1 MPKIHANGI
10 ELYYE
15 QHGWDKDADVLVLS
29 NGVLMS
35 TASWVYQV
43 PAFAKHYRVLLYDCR
58 GQWQSDHPREPYSM
72 EMHADDLAALL
83 DALKIDKAHLLG
95 ISYGAEVSMTF
106 ALKYPDRARSLIL
119 SSTVSHVEP
128 MLRSIIEMWI
138 QAAKRQDAEMF
149 YRVTY
154 PFNFAEAWITANP
167 QLLAQARTRYESL
180 DFDAVVNLCEA
191 FLKFNITAELHRI
204 KTPTLLMVGELD
216 ALKPRHYA
224 DIIARAIPHAE
235 YVIIP
240 GSGHALCWEKW
251 QVFNTLVLGFLAKHK
266 TMSQ

>member
-1 MPKIHANGI
+1 MPRIRANGI

-15 QHGWDKDADVLVLS
+15 LHGPAGAPVLVLS

-43 PAFAKHYRVLLYDCR
+43 PVFSKLYRVLLYDCR

-72 EMHADDLAALL
+72 ELHADDLTALL
-83 DALKIDKAHLLG
+83 DALKIDKAHLAG
-95 ISYGAEVSMTF
+95 ISYGAELSLAF

-128 MLRSIIEMWI
+128 TLQSIVRMWI
-138 QAAKRQDAEMF
+138 EAARRKDAEMF

-154 PFNFAEAWITANP
+154 PFNFAEAWIVANSP
-167 QLLAQARTRYESL
+167 LLEQARARYTAL
-180 DFDAVVNLCEA
+180 DFDAVINLCEA
-191 FLKFNITAELHRI
+191 FLKFNVTSELHRLRL
-204 KTPTLLMVGELD
+204 PTLLMVGEQD
-216 ALKPRHYA
+216 SLKPRHYA

-235 YVIIP
+235 YVVVP
-240 GSGHALCWEKW
+240 GSGHALCWERW
-251 QVFNTLVLGFLAKHK
+251 QVFNTLVLGFLAKDK
-266 TMSQ
+266 TIIQ

>member
-1 MPKIHANGI
+1 MPKITANGI
-10 ELYYE
+10 EVYYE

-35 TASWVYQV
+35 TASW
-43 PAFAKHYRVLLYDCR
+43 AFQTPVLSKHYRVLLYDCR
-58 GQWQSDHPREPYSM
+58 GQWQSDHPRAPYSM
-72 EMHADDLAALL
+72 ELHADDLAALL

-95 ISYGAEVSMTF
+95 ISYGAELSLQF
-106 ALKYPDRARSLIL
+106 ALKYPERAHSLIV

-128 MLRSIIEMWI
+128 TLHSMIQMWI
-138 QAAKRQDAEMF
+138 EAAKRKDVEMF

-154 PFNFAEAWITANP
+154 PFNFAESWIVANP
-167 QLLAQARTRYESL
+167 QLLAQARARYESL
-180 DFDAVVNLCEA
+180 DCDAVINLCEA
-191 FLKFNITAELHRI
+191 FLQLNLTSELHRI

-224 DIIARAIPHAE
+224 DIIARAMPHAE

-240 GSGHALCWEKW
+240 GAGHALCWEKW
-251 QVFNTLVLGFLAKHK
+251 QVFNTLVLGFLDKHRS
-266 TMSQ
+266 MSQ

>member
-1 MPKIHANGI
+1 MPKIQANGI

-15 QHGWDKDADVLVLS
+15 LHGPADADVLVIS
-29 NGVLMS
+29 NGILMS

-43 PAFAKHYRVLLYDCR
+43 PVFSKQYRVLLYDCR
-58 GQWQSDHPREPYSM
+58 GQWQSEHPKEPHSM
-72 EMHADDLAALL
+72 QMHADDLAALL

-95 ISYGAEVSMTF
+95 ISYGAELSLAF
-106 ALKYPDRARSLIL
+106 ALKYSERARSLIV

-128 MLRSIIEMWI
+128 TLASVVQMWI
-138 QAAKRQDAEMF
+138 EAAKRKDAELF

-154 PFNFAEAWITANP
+154 PFNFAESWIVANP
-167 QLLAQARTRYESL
+167 QLLAQARMRYESL

-191 FLKFNITAELHRI
+191 FLKLNITSELHNI

-216 ALKPRHYA
+216 SLKPRHYA
-224 DIIARAIPHAE
+224 DIIAREMPHAE
-235 YVIIP
+235 YVIVP

-251 QVFNTLVLGFLAKHK
+251 QVFNSLVLGFLSKQP
-266 TMSQ
+266 T